1 MTEDIREYSGDAQN
15 TESTQMPEDD
25 QNDDCQMEELA
36 DPLPDIGTELGQNA
50 ADTVDRIVEVAAEKA
65 KPEPTDIELLI
76 AAVRAVAEEVHELRM
91 VLDMTNYHIGN
102 LRPS

>member
-1 MTEDIREYSGDAQN
+1 MTEDLSVYDETEADELVKNIGDKP
-15 TESTQMPEDD
+15 TEDELMPDE
-25 QNDDCQMEELA
+25 
-36 DPLPDIGTELGQNA
+36 LPDIGTELGQNA
-50 ADTVDRIVEVAAEKA
+50 ADTVDRIVEVAAEKT

-76 AAVRAVAEEVHELRM
+76 TAVRAVAEEVYELRM